1 MLGFLSKNWNLKKLK
16 DHQYEFLFNEHPE
29 EFVSFDCETTSLNVK
44 EGEIISICAVKIRGN
59 TVLTSESF

>member
-29 EFVSFDCETTSLNVK
+29 EFVSFDCETTS
-44 EGEIISICAVKIRGN
+44 
-59 TVLTSESF
+59 